1 MWETLTI
8 TLFFFIFIY
17 SWGLGC
23 INMRP
28 FTVVHRLF
36 SCSTSAPELS
46 DFSNC
51 SMWALLLEGNSV
63 ALWDLSSW
71 TRDGTHISCISRLIP
86 NQWTNREV
94 LTVS

>member
-17 SWGLGC
+17 SWGLSC

-71 TRDGTHISCISRLIP
+71 TRDGTHIPCISRLIL